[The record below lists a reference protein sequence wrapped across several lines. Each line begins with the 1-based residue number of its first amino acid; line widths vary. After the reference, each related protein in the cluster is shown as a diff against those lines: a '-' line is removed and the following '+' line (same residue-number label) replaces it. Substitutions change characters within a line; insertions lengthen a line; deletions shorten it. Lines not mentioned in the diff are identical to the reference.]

1 MASYSRPLCCCLLQ
15 VLPVLFAVVRVC
27 DEPLRELLLEQLVV
41 LVMVVRQHIRR
52 FLPDLLGL
60 LGEFWG
66 ISPKTQHTC
75 LKVRGLCGWVHPGFG
90 RWGQRGPGRGGR
102 LIHSGSGWGLG
113 HIT

>member
-75 LKVRGLCGWVHPGFG
+75 LKVRA
-90 RWGQRGPGRGGR
+90 
-102 LIHSGSGWGLG
+102 
-113 HIT
+113 